1 MIRTEKSF
9 AYIGFGMDIVS
20 EIRLPELTRVGFLSK
35 SPDVRIEIND
45 LTRDWYKFDSETRK
59 KFVVEKGKV
68 MFEVPNTAVFLIT
81 EGQKIVVSP
90 MIEAEEDKIRLYILG
105 TCMGAILIQK
115 RILPLHGSALAI
127 NGKAYAFIGDS
138 GAGKSTLAAALIK
151 KGYAFMSDDVI
162 PVSLSKENVPFVTST
177 YPQQKLW
184 QQSLNHFGIDTD
196 QFRSL
201 FERETKF
208 VVPVNANF
216 SSEPLQLAGVFELVI
231 SNDEDVIIEKIEGL
245 ERFRTLYNHTFR
257 NFLIS
262 RLGLEDWHFL
272 ESARILNQINVY
284 KLQRIQQGFTVN
296 HLVDL
301 ILDTLKREEGK

>member
-20 EIRLPELTRVGFLSK
+20 EIRLPELTRVGFLSE

-45 LTRDWYKFDSETRK
+45 LTKDWYKFDSETRK

-68 MFEVPNTAVFLIT
+68 MFEVPNTAIFLIT

-151 KGYAFMSDDVI
+151 KGYALMSDDVI

-208 VVPVNANF
+208 AVPVNANF

-231 SNDEDVIIEKIEGL
+231 SNGEDVAIEKIEGL

>member
-1 MIRTEKSF
+1 MIRTKKSF

-20 EIRLPELTRVGFLSK
+20 EIRLPELTRVGFLSE

-45 LTRDWYKFDSETRK
+45 LTKDWYKFDSETRK

-68 MFEVPNTAVFLIT
+68 MFEVPNTAIFLIT

-151 KGYAFMSDDVI
+151 KGYALMSDDVI

>member
-1 MIRTEKSF
+1 MIRTKKSF

-20 EIRLPELTRVGFLSK
+20 EIRLPELTRVGFLSE

-45 LTRDWYKFDSETRK
+45 LTKDWYKFDSETRK

-68 MFEVPNTAVFLIT
+68 MFEVPNTAIFLIT

-151 KGYAFMSDDVI
+151 KGYALMSDDVI

-272 ESARILNQINVY
+272 ESSRILNQINVY
-284 KLQRIQQGFTVN
+284 KLQRTQQGFTVN

-301 ILDTLKREEGK
+301 ILDNLKREEGK

>member
-20 EIRLPELTRVGFLSK
+20 EIRLPELTRVGFLSE

-45 LTRDWYKFDSETRK
+45 LTKDWYKFDSETRK

-68 MFEVPNTAVFLIT
+68 MFEVPNTAIFLIT

-151 KGYAFMSDDVI
+151 KGYALMSDDVI

-208 VVPVNANF
+208 AVPVNANF

-231 SNDEDVIIEKIEGL
+231 SNGEDVTIKKIEGL